1 MPVRLREGEPERE
14 RRVAL
19 PARERLDSRP
29 DLLADAGRGEEAEA
43 KHGGEELLQPGID
56 LLEPLTA
63 GNDLGNDEVPDEELH
78 EERHVA
84 EHFHVGARDGA
95 QRAARYGPE
104 HAEQRTEDERDGPG
118 ARGEQDGGAQP
129 LQEPAEIRRL
139 ARRHG
144 LQENVEIQ
152 GTHGG
157 AATPGPCRWVT

>member
-1 MPVRLREGEPERE
+1 MPVGLRQREPERQ

-19 PARERLDSRP
+19 PAGERLDAGAH
-29 DLLADAGRGEEAEA
+29 LLADAGSGEEAEA
-43 KHGGEELLQPGID
+43 GGRGEELLHEGID
-56 LLEPLTA
+56 LLEPPA
-63 GNDLGNDEVPDEELH
+63 ARHDLRNDEVPDEELH

-144 LQENVEIQ
+144 LQEDVEIQ